1 VIPLSH
7 WFRRS
12 AGRQII
18 LVTVTVLAVIS
29 LASGWHSVETQRAM
43 LLEKMARQGRL
54 LARTTAVL
62 AVEPMLVNDYPALST
77 FVEELTE
84 QRHAEYARIERDDG
98 VVIAEAGDPQALA
111 ADDTQ
116 AYAAKI
122 LPPGVVETGPA
133 DAGLGRT
140 VLAIS
145 TAETTQA
152 ITSSQRRLV
161 LQGLIS
167 FALLALTL
175 SWFLSRLVNRPL
187 RELAT
192 QARRLGGGDL
202 DREIRLQAQDEFGH
216 LATAL
221 ETMRQ
226 QLVSSYREIQHRNER
241 LREVDQLKSMFL
253 ATMSHEIRTP
263 MNAILGFTELL
274 RETDLDGKQQRVV
287 GTIVSSGNA
296 LLQIIDEILDLSRIE
311 AGQFQL
317 DAIDFDF
324 GDLVAEVKHQLTPA
338 AEKKRLEFITEV
350 DPRVPLQLVGDP
362 LRIRQIVTN
371 LLDNAIKFTESGR
384 VVLHARMLEALDDS
398 VTIRME
404 VRDTGIGLDKVAKT
418 KLFRAFSQA
427 DASVTRKYGGTG
439 LGLAIC
445 KHLVGL
451 MGGEIGVD
459 SKEGEGS
466 TFWFSIKLSLRRHPV
481 TPAAETRQLQGCRIL
496 VVDPDERALGA
507 MKLLLN
513 SWKVESASAMNTEE
527 AMEHAAGAVTA
538 GRPFQV
544 VLVDM
549 TVLSA
554 AGEGQENGKD
564 DETAFLKRLQSTHS
578 AGSLPAILTVPSDGT
593 LSDWDRLGV
602 QAALKKPYHASELF
616 GAIIDVLHRARTSPA
631 PQPGSTPA
639 DEQPGKGSD
648 AGPRRILLVEDNL
661 VNQRLALHILT
672 KAGYAVAVANNG
684 QEAVDAVR
692 SQEPPYDAILMD
704 CQMPVLDGYNA
715 TRAIRQLD
723 ERRKATPI
731 IAMTAHAMKGDRET
745 CLAAGMDDYIAKPV
759 DFAKLRRVVAS
770 WTRT

>member
-1 VIPLSH
+1 MAPLSH

-18 LVTVTVLAVIS
+18 IVTVTVLAVIS
-29 LASGWHSVETQRAM
+29 LASGWHHVESQRAV
-43 LLEKMARQGRL
+43 LLEKMERQGRL
-54 LARTTAVL
+54 LARTTAIL
-62 AVEPMLVNDYPALST
+62 AVEPMLVSDYPALST
-77 FVEELTE
+77 FVEELT
-84 QRHAEYARIERDDG
+84 QKQQHAEYARIERGDG
-98 VVIAEAGDPQALA
+98 VIIAEAGDPEALVA
-111 ADDTQ
+111 NDTR
-116 AYAAKI
+116 AYTARI
-122 LPPGVVETGPA
+122 LPPQVSGTEPA
-133 DAGLGRT
+133 GASLGRT

-152 ITSSQRRLV
+152 IRSSQRQLV

-175 SWFLSRLVNRPL
+175 SWFLGRLVNKPL
-187 RELAT
+187 RQLAS

-216 LATAL
+216 LAKAL

-226 QLVSSYREIQHRNER
+226 QLVSSYREIQEQNER

-263 MNAILGFTELL
+263 MNAILGFTEVL
-274 RETDLDGKQQRVV
+274 RETDLDGKQQHVV

-317 DAIDFDF
+317 DSSDFNF
-324 GDLVAEVKHQLTPA
+324 GDLVAEVRHQLTPA
-338 AEKKRLEFITEV
+338 ADSKKLDFITEV
-350 DPRVPLQLVGDP
+350 DPQIPSHLVGDP

-384 VVLHARMLEALDDS
+384 VVVRARLLAAADDS
-398 VTIRME
+398 ASIRVE
-404 VRDTGIGLDKVAKT
+404 VRDTGIGLDEAAKT

-459 SKEGEGS
+459 SKAGEGS
-466 TFWFSIKLSLRRHPV
+466 TFWFSVKLSVR
-481 TPAAETRQLQGCRIL
+481 TQPAEPAGNEADARVVELGQLQDCRIL
-496 VVDPDERALGA
+496 VVDRDETALNA
-507 MKLLLN
+507 ARLLLN
-513 SWKVESASAMNTEE
+513 SWRIESVAASSAGE
-527 AMEHAAGAVTA
+527 AIDHAATAVAA
-538 GRPFQV
+538 GRPFHV
-544 VLVDM
+544 VMVDM
-549 TVLSA
+549 TVLLPNEKA
-554 AGEGQENGKD
+554 AD
-564 DETAFLKRLQSTHS
+564 DKILKSLQSKHTLGPL
-578 AGSLPAILTVPSDGT
+578 AAILTVPADGT
-593 LSDWDRLGV
+593 LGDWDKFGV
-602 QAALKKPYHASELF
+602 QAALKKPFHASQLF
-616 GAIIDVLHRARTSPA
+616 CAIIDVLHRTRTAPGSAPA
-631 PQPGSTPA
+631 STPA
-639 DEQPGKGSD
+639 DVEPGDGS
-648 AGPRRILLVEDNL
+648 RRILLVEDNL

-672 KAGYAVAVANNG
+672 KAGYAVEVANNG
-684 QEAVDAVR
+684 QEAIDAVCA
-692 SQEPPYDAILMD
+692 QDPPYDAILMD

-715 TRAIRQLD
+715 TRAIRELD
-723 ERRKATPI
+723 DHRKATPI

-759 DFAKLRRVVAS
+759 DFAKLRQVVAS
-770 WTRT
+770 WARR